1 MRRPS
6 GGNWWVSQAQRSG
19 TSAASMFR
27 SAGGDIPSGMDVDH
41 MIDLQLGGANDLSNL
56 SPLDLSVN
64 GSLGAQSGLSS
75 VEFRLVHAS

>member
-1 MRRPS
+1 
-6 GGNWWVSQAQRSG
+6 
-19 TSAASMFR
+19 
-27 SAGGDIPSGMDVDH
+27 